1 MVIDPPLPIHFGMKL
16 KCFFEGMEDIDPRT
30 DLELGGNQM
39 ITDTMGTVG
48 ADFLVQAGAALLAWG
63 FLACASYVC
72 TVWCFSYQMDWYR
85 AVRSAGILIGG
96 LGSGLGIFYLFSAQ
110 WAEITTTIIL
120 PAVVCVCA
128 LHALLLML
136 KDFLAQRAQ
145 LLIHEIRFYTT
156 LALLYALF
164 VSGAAFIIH
173 LKNPYLTE
181 CFTLSLNYFI
191 YAAVLAI
198 FGLSLCNH
206 RHGNS
211 Y

>member
-1 MVIDPPLPIHFGMKL
+1 
-16 KCFFEGMEDIDPRT
+16 
-30 DLELGGNQM
+30 M

-48 ADFLVQAGAALLAWG
+48 ADFLVQAGAALLAWA
-63 FLACASYVC
+63 FLAFASYVC
-72 TVWCFSYQMDWYR
+72 TVWCFSYHMQWYR

-96 LGSGLGIFYLFSAQ
+96 LGIALGVFYLFSAE

-120 PAVVCVCA
+120 PALVCVCA

-136 KDFLAQRAQ
+136 KEFLSQRTQ
-145 LLIHEIRFYTT
+145 LLVHEIRFYTT
-156 LALLYALF
+156 LALLYATF
-164 VSGAAFIIH
+164 IGSAALIVH
-173 LKNPYLTE
+173 LKNPYLSQ

-206 RHGNS
+206 RHGDS

>member
-1 MVIDPPLPIHFGMKL
+1 
-16 KCFFEGMEDIDPRT
+16 
-30 DLELGGNQM
+30 M

-48 ADFLVQAGAALLAWG
+48 ADFLVQAGAALFAWG
-63 FLACASYVC
+63 FLAFASYVC
-72 TVWCFSYQMDWYR
+72 TVWCFSYQMQWYR

-96 LGSGLGIFYLFSAQ
+96 LGIGLGIFYLFSAE

-120 PAVVCVCA
+120 PALVCVCA

-136 KDFLAQRAQ
+136 KEFLSQRTQ

-156 LALLYALF
+156 LALLYLIF
-164 VSGAAFIIH
+164 LGGAALIIH
-173 LKNPYLTE
+173 LRNLYLTQ
-181 CFTLSLNYFI
+181 CFILSLNYFI

-206 RHGNS
+206 RHGDS

>member
-1 MVIDPPLPIHFGMKL
+1 
-16 KCFFEGMEDIDPRT
+16 
-30 DLELGGNQM
+30 M

-63 FLACASYVC
+63 FLAFTSYVC
-72 TVWCFSYQMDWYR
+72 TAWCFSYHMQWYR

-96 LGSGLGIFYLFSAQ
+96 LGIGLGVFYLFSAE

-120 PAVVCVCA
+120 PALVCVCA

-136 KDFLAQRAQ
+136 KEFLSQRTQ

-156 LALLYALF
+156 LVLLYASF
-164 VSGAAFIIH
+164 ASGSALIIY
-173 LKNPYLTE
+173 LKNPYLSQ

-198 FGLSLCNH
+198 FALSLCNH
-206 RHGNS
+206 CHNDA

>member
-1 MVIDPPLPIHFGMKL
+1 
-16 KCFFEGMEDIDPRT
+16 
-30 DLELGGNQM
+30 M

-48 ADFLVQAGAALLAWG
+48 ADFLVQAGAALLAWA
-63 FLACASYVC
+63 FLAFASYVC
-72 TVWCFSYQMDWYR
+72 TVWCFSYQMQWYR

-96 LGSGLGIFYLFSAQ
+96 LGIALGAFYLFSAK

-120 PAVVCVCA
+120 PALVCVCA

-136 KDFLAQRAQ
+136 KEFLSQRTQ
-145 LLIHEIRFYTT
+145 LLVHKIRFYTT
-156 LALLYALF
+156 LALLYATF
-164 VSGAAFIIH
+164 VGGAALIIH
-173 LKNPYLTE
+173 LKSPYLSQ

-198 FGLSLCNH
+198 FGLSLRNYH
-206 RHGNS
+206 HHGDS